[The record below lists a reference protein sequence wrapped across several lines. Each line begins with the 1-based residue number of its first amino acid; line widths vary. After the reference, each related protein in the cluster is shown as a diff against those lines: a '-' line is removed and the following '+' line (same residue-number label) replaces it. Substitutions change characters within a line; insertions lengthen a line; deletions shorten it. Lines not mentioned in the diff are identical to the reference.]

1 MKRTLFTLLVLLA
14 LCVAAAAA
22 ECPRIDIESYPVVDG
37 STATLPLSYKLMQA
51 ATGASEDQAREAIT
65 HTKTTHSFYNLV
77 SGDADLLLVYEPS
90 EDAWDYARDRGVGL
104 LVQPIGYDA
113 VAFLVNEGNPVASLT
128 HDQVVGIYSGAIRN
142 WAEVGGEDLE
152 IVAYQRPDSSGSQV
166 MMKAQVMKGVEMMPP
181 PEELVSSEMDGLVNA
196 IASYRNTANAI
207 GYSVYYYVD
216 NMYMQQRIRLL
227 QIGGVAP
234 TNAAI
239 ASGEYPYRQPFYAV
253 IRADAPEDS
262 PARRLYDWLATDE
275 GRALVE
281 AAGYVAAQAVDGE

>member
-1 MKRTLFTLLVLLA
+1 MKRTLFVLLSLLA
-14 LCVAAAAA
+14 LCAAAAA
-22 ECPRIDIESYPVVDG
+22 ECPRIDIGSYPVVDG
-37 STATLPLSYKLMQA
+37 STATLPLSYRLMQA
-51 ATGASEDQAREAIT
+51 ATGASEDQARQAIT

-77 SGDADLLLVYEPS
+77 AGDADLLLVYEPS
-90 EDAWDYARDRGVGL
+90 DDAWDYARDRGVDL

-113 VAFLVNEGNPVASLT
+113 VAFLVNEDNPVASLT
-128 HDQVVGIYSGAIRN
+128 HEQVVGIYSGAIRN

-166 MMKAQVMKGVEMMPP
+166 MMKAQVMKGASMMPP

-216 NMYMQQRIRLL
+216 NMYMQQGIKLL
-227 QIGGVAP
+227 QIDGVAP

-253 IRADAPEDS
+253 IRADAPEGS

-275 GRALVE
+275 GRALVD
-281 AAGYVAAQAVDGE
+281 AAGYVAAPAADRE